1 MTCQD
6 CDRLLEDYVDGSLPA
21 SVLNDVDV
29 HLAHCPRCFAVAT
42 DCRAVRMLAGSL
54 EPHLPPARVWH
65 TLAEATRAPRVRPS
79 LYSLVAAWQPAAAAA
94 VLVTCVMSL
103 SWLGDRLWLVSTP
116 ASVGGA
122 PSSIGDDYS
131 HRIAEG
137 GYTSTIARLEA
148 LTDAQRTTLDP
159 EMVDVLATGM
169 TVIDTAI
176 DQSRAALAATPES
189 EVAQESLFQA
199 LRSKVE
205 LLQDTLG
212 LINDM
217 RNGAERM
224 AAELNP

>member
-1 MTCQD
+1 MTCED
-6 CDRLLEDYVDGSLPA
+6 CDRLLGDYVDGALPA
-21 SVLNDVDV
+21 PVLNDVDV

-42 DCRAVRMLAGSL
+42 DCGTVRMLAGSL
-54 EPHLPPARVWH
+54 EPQLPPARVWH
-65 TLAEATRAPRVRPS
+65 TLAAATRAPRVRPS

-94 VLVTCVMSL
+94 VLVTCVMGL
-103 SWLGDRLWLVSTP
+103 SWLGDRLSLVNAPVPVS
-116 ASVGGA
+116 GA
-122 PSSIGDDYS
+122 PAEIGDDYS
-131 HRIAEG
+131 HRLTEG

-148 LTDAQRTTLDP
+148 LTVAQRTTLDP

-189 EVAQESLFQA
+189 EVAQDSLFQA

-205 LLQDTLG
+205 LLQGTLG

-217 RNGAERM
+217 RNSAERM